1 MNAAT
6 ENAFRQLH
14 AIIAQHEPLNDSL
27 LGGSLGLCT
36 YYYTLY
42 KVFGNEEYAEKAL
55 DLVEQAAVLPDEA
68 ARTLFGATF
77 SSGGAGLCYVITTLY
92 REGLLDMD
100 LTEDL
105 YELDEYL
112 YHTAMDMIEREGN
125 MDYLH
130 GAAGIIHYFTHRLPD
145 EAIQEKLTVLVKAFV
160 DKKHILPGGTWFSS
174 FVNETDD
181 RSEINFSL
189 SHGQTGFLLVLMN
202 AYRKGI
208 SLPEIPQLVKSGV
221 ELLLSFRLH
230 PEPGS
235 PVITLFPSTLKSKNH
250 EEYLASNR
258 LAWCYGDLDIL
269 LLLYEAAAF
278 LNKPEWKTMADE
290 LAPVTVAR
298 KSAKDTAI
306 TDTHFCHGTAGMVT
320 TYNRLFELSGN
331 ALYKEAAAYWL
342 NETLS
347 LLPQELEK
355 NQYKEKE
362 TALLEGLTG
371 INLVLVTELSGKEQE
386 WSRMLLV

>member
-1 MNAAT
+1 MNPVT
-6 ENAFRQLH
+6 EEMFHRLH
-14 AIIAQHEPLNDSL
+14 AIIEKHEPLNDSL
-27 LGGSLGLCT
+27 LGGSLGLCM

-42 KVFGNEEYAEKAL
+42 KVFGNDEYAEKAL
-55 DLVEQAAVLPDEA
+55 DLVEQAAVLPDET

-77 SSGGAGLCYVITTLY
+77 SSGGAGLCYTITTLY

-100 LTEDL
+100 LNDDL
-105 YELDEYL
+105 HELEEYL
-112 YHTAMDMIEREGN
+112 YHTAMDMMEREGN

-145 EAIQEKLTVLVKAFV
+145 EAIQEKLTVLVKVFV
-160 DKKHILPGGTWFSS
+160 EKKHTLPGGTWFSS
-174 FVNETDD
+174 FVNESDD

-208 SLPEIPQLVKSGV
+208 NLPEIPQLVQSGV

-235 PVITLFPSTLKSKNH
+235 PIVSLFPSTLKSKNH

-258 LAWCYGDLDIL
+258 LAWCYGDLDVL
-269 LLLYEAAAF
+269 LLLYESAAF
-278 LNKPEWKTMADE
+278 LNKPEWQTLANE
-290 LAPVTVAR
+290 LAAVTVAR
-298 KSAKDTAI
+298 KTAHETAI
-306 TDTHFCHGTAGMVT
+306 NDAHFCHGTAGMVT
-320 TYNRLFELSGN
+320 TYNRLFEVSGN
-331 ALYKEAAAYWL
+331 TLYKEAAAYWL
-342 NETLS
+342 NQTLS

-355 NQYKEKE
+355 NLYKEKE
-362 TALLEGLTG
+362 TALLEGLAG
-371 INLVLVTELSGKEQE
+371 INLVLATELSGKEQE